1 MNAQRGVLLLLI
13 AVLSYLTFQL
23 VQPYLSFVIAALL
36 LAYVLSPVQTW
47 LESQLDRFGSTTAA
61 ALLVIVVTL
70 ALLVPFV
77 ALIVATAGEAVAI
90 ARSLA
95 ADDIAAQLNAPEAWL
110 NSRLGQNIDLTSEI
124 VTPLEGVAQTVL
136 GTAPDLLASLTH
148 ITIGLGLAAFL
159 LFYLLRDGDQLV
171 DWLHTITPLPQSVQE
186 RLYDR
191 VDNMTRAVLLGHVL
205 VAIIQ
210 GGIAG
215 VGLLIVGISNVLF
228 WTVIMILLS
237 LLPFVGSFLVW
248 GPAALY
254 LLSAGQTVGAL
265 FLIAYGTVVVGVS
278 DEYLR
283 PVIVDRYAEISPAV
297 IVIGVIGGLSAFGVM
312 GLFIG
317 PIIIGALKAAL
328 ELFDEQYDRL

>member
-13 AVLSYLTFQL
+13 AVLAFLTFQL

-36 LAYVLSPVQTW
+36 LAYVLSPIQTR
-47 LESQLDRFGSTTAA
+47 LESRFRSTTAA
-61 ALLVIVVTL
+61 ALLVVVATL

-77 ALIVATAGEAVAI
+77 ALIIATASEAVGI

-95 ADDIAAQLNAPEAWL
+95 ADDIAAQINAPEVWL
-110 NSRLGQNIDLTSEI
+110 NERLAGNIDLSSEI
-124 VTPLEGVAQTVL
+124 ASRLEGVASTVL

-148 ITIGLGLAAFL
+148 ITIGLGLAVFL
-159 LFYLLRDGDQLV
+159 LFYLLRDGTQLV
-171 DWLHTITPLPQSVQE
+171 GWLQEITPLPQSVQD

-191 VDNMTRAVLLGHVL
+191 VDSMTRAVLLGHVL
-205 VAIIQ
+205 VAVIQ

-215 VGLLIVGISNVLF
+215 IGLFIVGISNVLF

-237 LLPFVGSFLVW
+237 LLPFVGSFLIW

-317 PIIIGALKAAL
+317 PIIIGALKASI
-328 ELFDEQYDRL
+328 EVFDEQYDRL